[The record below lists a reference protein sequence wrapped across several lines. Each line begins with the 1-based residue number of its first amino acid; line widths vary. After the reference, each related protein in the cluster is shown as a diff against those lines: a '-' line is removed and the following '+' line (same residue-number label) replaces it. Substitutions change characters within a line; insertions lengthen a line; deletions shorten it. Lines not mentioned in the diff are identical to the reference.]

1 MTKASKAM
9 RFFFFN
15 AATIILIGIWLT
27 GFDKVHWFLYAVPVF
42 FLFAAAV
49 GICPGLIM
57 AQKIFGKD
65 RKLLRSA
72 RRMTVSRVIS
82 EGVSPSSEECT

>member
-1 MTKASKAM
+1 MTRASKAM
-9 RFFFFN
+9 RFFFIS
-15 AATIILIGIWLT
+15 AAVLILIGIWLS
-27 GFDKVHWFLYAVPVF
+27 GFDKVHWFIYAVPGF

-65 RKLLRSA
+65 
-72 RRMTVSRVIS
+72 
-82 EGVSPSSEECT
+82 

>member
-9 RFFFFN
+9 RFFLFN
-15 AATIILIGIWLT
+15 AAVMMLVGLWLT
-27 GFDKVHWFLYAVPVF
+27 GFDRVHWFAYFVPGF
-42 FLFAAAV
+42 FLLAAAA

-65 RKLLRSA
+65 
-72 RRMTVSRVIS
+72 
-82 EGVSPSSEECT
+82 

>member
-1 MTKASKAM
+1 MFTASKVQ
-9 RFFFFN
+9 RLFFFN
-15 AATIILIGIWLT
+15 LATFILVGLWLT
-27 GFDKVHWFLYAVPVF
+27 GFDKVHWFIYAVPGF

-65 RKLLRSA
+65 
-72 RRMTVSRVIS
+72 
-82 EGVSPSSEECT
+82 

>member
-1 MTKASKAM
+1 MAIAKASKAM

-15 AATIILIGIWLT
+15 TATIVLVGIWLT
-27 GFDKVHWFLYAVPVF
+27 GFDRVHWFLYAVPVF
-42 FLFAAAV
+42 FLIAAAL

-65 RKLLRSA
+65 
-72 RRMTVSRVIS
+72 
-82 EGVSPSSEECT
+82 

>member
-1 MTKASKAM
+1 MLYPGAVPASQPVSGQTVRFTGGVKMTKASKAM

-15 AATIILIGIWLT
+15 AASLILIGIWLT

-49 GICPGLIM
+49 GICPGLII

-65 RKLLRSA
+65 
-72 RRMTVSRVIS
+72 
-82 EGVSPSSEECT
+82 

>member
-9 RFFFFN
+9 RFFLFN
-15 AATIILIGIWLT
+15 ASVFILVGIWLT
-27 GFDKVHWFLYAVPVF
+27 GFDKVHWFAYLVPSF

-49 GICPGLIM
+49 GICPGLII

-65 RKLLRSA
+65 
-72 RRMTVSRVIS
+72 
-82 EGVSPSSEECT
+82 

>member
-9 RFFFFN
+9 RFFLFN
-15 AATIILIGIWLT
+15 AAVMILVGLWLT
-27 GFDKVHWFLYAVPVF
+27 GFDNVHWFAFFVPAF
-42 FLFAAAV
+42 FLFAAAA

-65 RKLLRSA
+65 
-72 RRMTVSRVIS
+72 
-82 EGVSPSSEECT
+82 

>member
-15 AATIILIGIWLT
+15 AATLILIGIWLT
-27 GFDKVHWFLYAVPVF
+27 GFSKVHWFLYMVPAF

-57 AQKIFGKD
+57 AQKIFGK
-65 RKLLRSA
+65 K
-72 RRMTVSRVIS
+72 
-82 EGVSPSSEECT
+82 